1 MASLKPRKT
10 GRKKERKKA
19 YAVSLSRLTL
29 STSEE
34 KETLP
39 NQLTPKLVIA
49 GNITDIYPTPRRQ
62 KQHRE
67 KEKKTKRDFFSSPS
81 HCVVVVVGGGGGMEN
96 IYTQATSRRLAL
108 KTNRSCCLPSY
119 KLNEAPI
126 GRIYRVG
133 LPLGFP
139 KNLTV

>member
-1 MASLKPRKT
+1 M

-67 KEKKTKRDFFSSPS
+67 KEKKKTGFLFFAVALRRRRRRRR
-81 HCVVVVVGGGGGMEN
+81 HGKY
-96 IYTQATSRRLAL
+96 IHTSDVQ
-108 KTNRSCCLPSY
+108 
-119 KLNEAPI
+119 EI
-126 GRIYRVG
+126 GPQNKPQLLFAII
-133 LPLGFP
+133 
-139 KNLTV
+139 

>member
-1 MASLKPRKT
+1 MASLKPRM
-10 GRKKERKKA
+10 GRKKEKKK

-81 HCVVVVVGGGGGMEN
+81 HCVVVVVGGGGTEN

>member
-1 MASLKPRKT
+1 MASLKPRKM

-67 KEKKTKRDFFSSPS
+67 KEKKKNGISFLRRRIASSS
-81 HCVVVVVGGGGGMEN
+81 SSAAAWK
-96 IYTQATSRRLAL
+96 IYTHKRRPGDW
-108 KTNRSCCLPSY
+108 PS
-119 KLNEAPI
+119 KQTAAAVCHHINLM
-126 GRIYRVG
+126 R
-133 LPLGFP
+133 PL
-139 KNLTV
+139 